1 MKKIFILVLIQVLA
15 YNCSNHESMREFTFI
30 YDVELESSNGK
41 KIELWLPIPQSNEV
55 QIISNLKID
64 AKDLNLKLKDEKTY
78 RNRYAYI
85 YSLEGTDESKSV
97 TMSFDVKRFEHKN
110 VNYDNVNPNIYLGS
124 TSMVPTG
131 SIFIPIIKRYFK
143 MASTAILYKMVNHL
157 NN

>member
-15 YNCSNHESMREFTFI
+15 FSCGKHGGIREFTFT
-30 YDVELESSNGK
+30 YDVELESSKGK

-64 AKDLNLKLKDEKTY
+64 AKDLNIKLKDEKTY
-78 RNRYAYI
+78 KNKYAYI
-85 YSLEGTDESKSV
+85 YSLEGTDESKLV

-110 VNYDNVNPNIYLGS
+110 INYDNVNPNNYLGS

-131 SIFIPIIKRYFK
+131 SIFIPIIEKNIYFSSNP
-143 MASTAILYKMVNHL
+143 STSI
-157 NN
+157 